1 MATTLATVA
10 DLVAHARVLLQDES
24 VGAYRYSDNQLLT
37 ALNSAVM
44 ESQRLRPDL
53 WLRVVTLP
61 SYTVVDTTAVT
72 IDSRYRMA
80 FVYYIIGMA
89 QLRDEEETTDA
100 RAAAYLTKFHR
111 DLVGPVTGAGA

>member
-1 MATTLATVA
+1 M
-10 DLVAHARVLLQDES
+10 
-24 VGAYRYSDNQLLT
+24 GNYRYSDNQLLT

-53 WLRVVTLP
+53 WLRVTSLP

-80 FVYYIIGMA
+80 FVYYMIGMA
-89 QLRDEEETTDA
+89 QLRDAEETEDS
-100 RAAAYLTKFHR
+100 RAAAFLTTFKR
-111 DLVGPVTGAGA
+111 DLVGVVGVGG